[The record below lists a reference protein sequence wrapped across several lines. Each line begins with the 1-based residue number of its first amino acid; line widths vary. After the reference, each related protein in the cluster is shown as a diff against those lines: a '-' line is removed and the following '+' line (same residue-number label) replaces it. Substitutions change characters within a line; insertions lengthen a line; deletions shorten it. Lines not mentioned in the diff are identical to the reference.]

1 MPGHVATPRPHRP
14 SGFSI
19 TGLIL
24 AGGRGSRLGGIDK
37 GLLELRGQPLVQLLG
52 RRLAGQVDELLL
64 SANRHLDRYRALG
77 FEPIPDGAFA
87 GAGPLA
93 GLRAGLV
100 ACPTPWLLAVPC
112 DMPFVPTDLAARLCE
127 AAPPDDERA
136 RVPFDGQRH
145 HYACVLLPQG
155 ALGAIT
161 AALDAGRHSL
171 RDLLGEIGWLGVNF
185 AASDAH
191 AFSNINTPADLAG
204 LTDPAEAP

>member
-1 MPGHVATPRPHRP
+1 MSGHVATPDPDRPP
-14 SGFSI
+14 GFSV

-37 GLLELRGQPLVQLLG
+37 GLLELYGQPLVQLLAK
-52 RRLAGQVDELLL
+52 RLTRQVDGLLL

-77 FEPIPDGAFA
+77 FEPITDGAVG

-112 DMPFVPTDLAARLCE
+112 DMPFVPSDLAARLCA
-127 AAPPDDERA
+127 AAPPDDVRA

-145 HYACVLLPQG
+145 HYACVLMPRG
-155 ALGAIT
+155 ALVAVT
-161 AALDAGRHSL
+161 ATLDAGRHSL

-185 AASDAH
+185 AACNAH
-191 AFSNINTPADLAG
+191 AFCNVNTPADLAG
-204 LTDPAEAP
+204 LAHAVEAP